1 MLAAFWIILRSPA
14 IRVAA
19 VALLASGLTY
29 GATLPFLSIVGIHEF
44 GMRDSSLSLLLVAIA
59 FANLTY
65 GVVLAIFSDMVS
77 DRKPMLLAVLVAG
90 VAGFGLIHLVPNL
103 AVFVFCAVVLIP
115 VANASYSLIFAFIRN
130 QTLPFGAREATQINQ
145 VVRAIFSGSWV
156 VIPGVMAF

>member
-1 MLAAFWIILRSPA
+1 MLSAFWIILRSPA